1 MNDKINVFENYLR
14 DNKIKYFYFES
25 NNNQMSITKSL
36 LTYRTGIDLTLL
48 ALVIYF
54 TYTIDQKD
62 FYMIPIIGV
71 WVGLLL
77 LIWSDFKYINK
88 IVVDFDSKQIEV
100 RSRNTFKR
108 VISEY
113 VLNDKGVYTFDE
125 ISNFSIDKGLMS
137 SANRDIYVLKM
148 KLKDSTQII
157 LASFSKEE
165 QAVYFSH
172 FFGQVI

>member
-125 ISNFSIDKGLMS
+125 IANFSIDKGLMS
-137 SANRDIYVLKM
+137 IANLDIYVLKM